1 MAEEKLK
8 KPIFFTIFFVLSQA
22 GCHTQRLLCRR
33 VAVVLGGGEYPG
45 GGEHGGEA
53 KVVHVVEVDVHG
65 ERRGAVFF
73 YIKME

>member
-8 KPIFFTIFFVLSQA
+8 KTRFFSRFFLFEP
-22 GCHTQRLLCRR
+22 GRLPYTQRLLCRR

-45 GGEHGGEA
+45 GGGDCREA

-73 YIKME
+73 